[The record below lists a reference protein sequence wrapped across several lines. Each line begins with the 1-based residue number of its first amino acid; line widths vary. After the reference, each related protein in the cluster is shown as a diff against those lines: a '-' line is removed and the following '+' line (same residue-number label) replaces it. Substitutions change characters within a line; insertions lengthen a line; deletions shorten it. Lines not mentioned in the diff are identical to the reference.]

1 VGSEP
6 AFGSNATYF
15 NQASGASG
23 WIAGVSFPFL
33 GQTGFSQSN
42 TLGNPDLRPE
52 YAVTNEVG
60 AEMRFFKDRVY
71 ADITLYDQRSEDL
84 IIPVPVAASSGFT
97 SSYINAGSMS
107 NKGVEIAMNADL
119 VNSDDLKINAGM
131 TFTRNRNKVIQLAEG
146 VDVIGLPWGFFGA
159 NQRLVAGEA
168 YGTLYGDD
176 WLRDDAGN
184 ALVDEYGYPLYS
196 STEVVVGD
204 PNPDYLMGI
213 TTNVEYKNFSFNMLW
228 DIREGGD
235 IWNGTRGALYYF
247 GTHYDTEMSPDG
259 VGRGE
264 TFVWH
269 DVVAGNSG
277 VYAPGTTIDGVDVSG
292 QANNTPI
299 LNDIDSYALGPLSG
313 FTGASR
319 PFIEDGSWVR
329 LRQLG
334 MSYRFDDSVLEGSF
348 LKGLTL
354 SVTGRNLWLSTP
366 YRGVDPETNLS
377 GATNSQGADYFNM
390 PNTRGVIFSLKANL

>member
-1 VGSEP
+1 MRRTSLHTKTSKDVVFGVFTGEAQVGYDDYLFLTGTFRRDQASTFGNVSTPIIYPSLSLGWVVTDMLDMESNVLSYLKLRASTASVGSEP
-6 AFGSNATYF
+6 SFGSNATYF
-15 NQASGASG
+15 NQASARSG
-23 WIAGVSFPFL
+23 WISGVGFPFL

-97 SSYINAGSMS
+97 SSFINAGSMS

-213 TTNVEYKNFSFNMLW
+213 TPTLNTRISALTCCGTSARVGTFGMVHAVRCTTSVPTT
-228 DIREGGD
+228 IRRCLRTVLD
-235 IWNGTRGALYYF
+235 
-247 GTHYDTEMSPDG
+247 
-259 VGRGE
+259 VGRLSFGMMWSRV
-264 TFVWH
+264 T
-269 DVVAGNSG
+269 VVCM
-277 VYAPGTTIDGVDVSG
+277 
-292 QANNTPI
+292 
-299 LNDIDSYALGPLSG
+299 
-313 FTGASR
+313 
-319 PFIEDGSWVR
+319 R
-329 LRQLG
+329 LEPRLT
-334 MSYRFDDSVLEGSF
+334 VL
-348 LKGLTL
+348 
-354 SVTGRNLWLSTP
+354 
-366 YRGVDPETNLS
+366 
-377 GATNSQGADYFNM
+377 M
-390 PNTRGVIFSLKANL
+390 